1 MGYILAVIMV
11 TTVGI
16 TQIENTSKAFQ
27 EEVHPLFKTLDLSM
41 MTVFRCLTGDCSTS
55 TGLPLILLLTGEYG
69 VLFVIFWVA
78 TVMLVT
84 FGLYNLIMAIYIED
98 TLATAKSQAESAKA
112 RRREAIRVAE
122 TTKKLVAKFCRAQ
135 LLIQT
140 GKEISVYNVGSIL
153 KDRSQNRNIKR
164 HVLACSSKFTCAEAH
179 GRSGPS
185 SFS

>member
-1 MGYILAVIMV
+1 MGKFGHAGPREYFCGSDNWWNLFDLCIVLLALIAILLLTEIPKHTMESMGQVTVLRLVRLTRMVRLVKIFRLRQLKELTLMVKGLFGGLITLVWAVLLLFLFVYILAVIMV

-78 TVMLVT
+78 TV
-84 FGLYNLIMAIYIED
+84 
-98 TLATAKSQAESAKA
+98 
-112 RRREAIRVAE
+112 
-122 TTKKLVAKFCRAQ
+122 
-135 LLIQT
+135 
-140 GKEISVYNVGSIL
+140 
-153 KDRSQNRNIKR
+153 
-164 HVLACSSKFTCAEAH
+164 
-179 GRSGPS
+179 
-185 SFS
+185 